1 MMKTDLLTIINDTT
15 ELNPAIG
22 TEVRQNAKKSII
34 PNDLNADW
42 VKNHVE
48 KFGTEPNIF
57 DGA

>member
-1 MMKTDLLTIINDTT
+1 MMKTDLLTIKNNTT
-15 ELNPAIG
+15 ELIPAMEK
-22 TEVRQNAKKSII
+22 EVRQNAKKSAI

-48 KFGTEPNIF
+48 NFGTEPNIF